1 MRFSSARASL
11 WIAVFVVV
19 VMLLPALSLTVGAA
33 YTYQTNLSKIDPAVF
48 ASPSSSPTTTATTSN
63 PAGGTASA
71 SKTILTP
78 AGFSVA
84 VVKFKDLASPT
95 WSSRGHDFVVQSLR
109 DVSAR
114 VQAPVVQLVYQRG
127 GMVLNHFWL
136 NNMLLVAADAV
147 TLRDIAQNPLVE
159 KVFPNFAVSLPP
171 EQIGHAEPA
180 QGPYEWNIEKVGA
193 PLAWGLGINGAGVR
207 DCVTD
212 TGVDISHPDLV
223 GRMFTTDS
231 SDPYYPGGFMEF
243 DSSGNPVVSLPHD
256 SAFHG
261 THVSGTI
268 AGDSMGGTAIGVA
281 PGIWLMMGLVL
292 PGGGGSF
299 AQVIAGMQWC
309 VSPFDKAGN
318 PTPPAHVQSMSWGD
332 TGGGLQAQ
340 LLDPIKNSLLAGVI
354 PVAAIGNEFEGSARS
369 PGDIWGTF
377 GVGATDINDNVAA
390 FSSGK
395 FINWP
400 SPPTSWPFFGGWP
413 SQPYLKPDFSA
424 PGVNIRSAAPGG
436 GYQNLDG
443 TSMATPHVS
452 ATVGLMVEASGFSL
466 TPEQAYNNLRN
477 SVLDLGAPGQDDRYG
492 WGRLDTYKAVLL
504 SLVANT
510 GVKGTV
516 YDSGSSSPLKDVKV
530 TAQELGAYTSTDANG
545 TFRMGLPEGSYNIS
559 FDKFGYISQFR
570 LVHVVLYNG
579 TVNGYVLDP
588 TAAPLSGASVTFAKA
603 NLTVYT
609 DSAGYFTASV
619 KNGSYDVQA
628 NASGYVPATQSVSVP
643 ENGTA
648 WANFTL
654 FPNIPAILT
663 GTVTNSSSTSP
674 IAGALVWAEGPAK
687 YQGVTDASGVY
698 SITISSA
705 NGGTYHVGAF
715 AGGYWPSN
723 SFVTVTPGSTTTADF
738 ADVPS
743 ARANIAI
750 YQDWSGQLSGLLTA
764 AGDTPWAYQNP
775 NAIDLKWNVSA
786 FPAVYWSGFSDPT
799 NIANP
804 TPDTFSDILSIAGSV
819 GTSIVFA
826 DSFNGWPYGIQL
838 LSTNLGDP
846 LFRAYSYNEGN
857 VYFHIMA
864 DHPIFN
870 GVGTIGDTVYVLNQ
884 SATFDGDHT
893 WFSNYTGT
901 LLAHV
906 GTDAMGL
913 QGDGVAVRAIPGGT
927 QWVLLGS
934 LAPQVWTNLTSDW
947 TANAMKIAT
956 NSVDFARNNSW
967 VAGAGTHSLAARPS
981 GAAPPKAAAPAA
993 GGIAPLAFVE
1003 LTVYLVQ
1010 QPSGLV
1016 VGTVTD
1022 TNGFAVEGVQIK
1034 AVSTPVQTITDANGA
1049 YSMVLPVGTWTIT
1062 AKKFGYQGGQGT
1074 ATVTDGG
1081 TTTLDFVLVPQRRI
1095 GIMYDDH
1102 GNPLQAALEA
1112 TDKYAI
1118 AQFNG
1123 NWDDLTAQ
1131 VSNFDAIILSAL
1143 PFESIEP
1150 SAQQFNGLLAAANAA
1165 GTGIVFMD
1173 NVYGYNSPFVYAAPY
1188 GVSLL
1193 VKYTGDPSTRSEPG
1207 FCFGTH
1213 YEEVTAKHGI
1223 TRGFAVGDEPQTNSN
1238 TCAPLST
1245 FSGFSG
1251 TTVGKLHTGYGVPQ
1265 PNAWGDNLA
1274 YKITDAGTRWALMAA
1289 FAPIFGYEMGWTT
1302 AGKQII
1308 LNTVF
1313 WASTQPLSLAITPN
1327 HGAVGSSV
1335 GFTGSGAPAN
1345 AALNVNFD
1353 EATLGTTHANAAG
1366 GFSGSLAVPEAVF
1379 GAHSVIVMTPDENF
1393 AGEQAFGVVASLV
1406 LTPTSGPPSSGVGVA
1421 GHGYP
1426 PAAFVD
1432 LSFGSV
1438 GSGRALTGGDGSFV
1452 TTVIVPT
1459 VTGADYFI
1467 SGLNLDTGASASA
1480 AFRVIEK
1487 VALDVQVS
1495 VGTLHFRGE
1504 VAEFYVLVTGQG
1516 TMRAAA
1522 IETDLWS
1529 PSGTSQALVATEVA
1543 VGLYKATYTLPGNA
1557 ATGTYALVAQAS
1569 VTETY
1574 LTGSGS
1580 GLATFLVS
1588 PTLTSQN
1595 NALLSIQGDIAQ
1607 VRTDTGTILVDLN
1620 AVSASLTSIQG
1631 DTATISTSIGTLTA
1645 NLAALDAKIT
1655 SINGNVATVQ
1665 TTLGTVTA
1673 TLESLN
1679 GKITTIQGD
1688 VATIKTNAGTANQ
1701 QLSSLQSSGGL
1712 LAMSSASVAAIL
1724 SAVAAVFALAA
1735 WRAARRPKT

>member
-1 MRFSSARASL
+1 MRISSARASL
-11 WIAVFVVV
+11 WIAAFVVV
-19 VMLLPALSLTVGAA
+19 VMVLPALSLTVGAA

-48 ASPSSSPTTTATTSN
+48 APPSSSPTTTTSN
-63 PAGGTASA
+63 PASGTASA

-95 WSSRGHDFVVQSLR
+95 WASRGHDFVVQSLR

-114 VQAPVVQLVYQRG
+114 AQAPVVQLVYQRG

-171 EQIGHAEPA
+171 QQIGHAEPA

-193 PLAWGLGINGAGVR
+193 PLAWGLGINGAGAR

-243 DSSGNPVVSLPHD
+243 DSSGNPMASLPHD

-281 PGIWLMMGLVL
+281 PGVWLMMGLVL

-309 VSPFDKAGN
+309 VSPFDKDGN

-377 GVGATDINDNVAA
+377 GIGATDINDNVAP

-452 ATVGLMVEASGFSL
+452 GTVAMMVEASGFSL

-477 SVLDLGAPGQDDRYG
+477 SVLDFGAPGQDDRYG

-516 YDSGSSSPLKDVKV
+516 YDSAALTGLKDVKV
-530 TAQELGAYTSTDANG
+530 TAQELGAYTSTDDNG
-545 TFRMGLPEGSYNIS
+545 TFKMGLPEGSYNIS

-570 LVHVVLYNG
+570 LIDVVLYNG
-579 TVNGYVLDP
+579 TVNGYVTDS
-588 TAAPLSGASVTFAKA
+588 TAAPISGASVTFVQA
-603 NLTVYT
+603 NLTVFT

-628 NASGYVPATQSVSVP
+628 NAGGYVPTTQSVSVP
-643 ENGTA
+643 ENGTT

-654 FPNIPAILT
+654 FPNIPAFLA
-663 GTVTNSSSTSP
+663 GTVTDSATSAP
-674 IAGALVWAEGPAK
+674 IVGALVWAEGPAK
-687 YQGVTDASGVY
+687 YQGVTDSTGSY
-698 SITISSA
+698 NIQISSA
-705 NGGTYHVGAF
+705 DAGTYRVGAF
-715 AGGYWPSN
+715 AGGFWPSN
-723 SFVTVTPGSTTTADF
+723 AFVTVTPGSTTTADF
-738 ADVPS
+738 SDAPS
-743 ARANIAI
+743 APANIAI
-750 YQDWSGQLSGLLTA
+750 YQDFQGQLAGLLTS
-764 AGDTPWAYQNP
+764 AGDSPWSYQNP
-775 NAIDLKWNVSA
+775 DAIDLKWNVSA
-786 FPAVYWSGFSDPT
+786 FPAIYWSGFSSL
-799 NIANP
+799 NITTPPA
-804 TPDTFSDILSIAGSV
+804 PDTFLDILSIAGSV
-819 GTSIVFA
+819 GTSIVFT
-826 DSFNGWPYGIQL
+826 DSYDGWPYGIEQL
-838 LSTNLGDP
+838 SANTGDP
-846 LFRAYSYNEGN
+846 TTRTFTFGQGN
-857 VYFHIMA
+857 VWFHIMM
-864 DHPIFN
+864 DHPIFA
-870 GVGTIGDTVYVLNQ
+870 GVGSVNDTVVVLNQ
-884 SATFDGDHT
+884 TSPGDADHT
-893 WFSNYTGT
+893 WFAGYTGD

-906 GTDAMGL
+906 GTDSMGI
-913 QGDGVAVRAIPGGT
+913 QGDGVAVRAMPGGT

-934 LAPQVWTNLTSDW
+934 LAPQFWTNLVTDW
-947 TANAMKIAT
+947 TPNAMKIAT

-967 VAGAGTHSLAARPS
+967 VAGAGTHSLAVRPS
-981 GAAPPKAAAPAA
+981 GAAPSKAAAPAA
-993 GGIAPLAFVE
+993 QGIAPLAFVE

-1022 TNGFAVEGVQIK
+1022 TNGIAVEGVQIK
-1034 AVSTPVQTITDANGA
+1034 ALSTPVQTVTDANGA

-1131 VSNFDAIILSAL
+1131 MSNFDAIILSAL

-1150 SAQQFNGLLAAANAA
+1150 SAQQFNDLLAAASAA

-1173 NVYGYNSPFVYAAPY
+1173 NVYGYNSPSVYAAPY

-1193 VKYTGDPSTRSEPG
+1193 VKYTGDPSTRAEPG
-1207 FCFGTH
+1207 FCFGAH
-1213 YEEVTAKHGI
+1213 FQEVTAKHGI
-1223 TRGFAVGDEPQTNSN
+1223 TRGFSVGDIPQTNSN
-1238 TCAPLST
+1238 TCAPFST

-1251 TTVGKLHTGYGVPQ
+1251 TTVGRLHTGYGVPQ
-1265 PNAWGDNLA
+1265 NTWGDNLA

-1289 FAPIFGYEMGWTT
+1289 YAPIFGYEMGWTA

-1308 LNTVF
+1308 LNAVF

-1353 EATLGTTHANAAG
+1353 EETLATTNANAAG
-1366 GFSGSLAVPEAVF
+1366 GFSGNLAVPEAVY

-1393 AGEQAFGVVASLV
+1393 AGEQSFGVVASLL

-1426 PAAFVD
+1426 SAAFVD

-1438 GSGRALTGGDGSFV
+1438 GSGRALTGTDGSFV

-1459 VTGADYFI
+1459 VTGGDYFI
-1467 SGLNLDTGASASA
+1467 SGLNLGTGASASA
-1480 AFRVIEK
+1480 GFRVIEQ
-1487 VALDVQVS
+1487 VALNVQVS

-1516 TMRAAA
+1516 AMRAAT
-1522 IETDLWS
+1522 IETDLWG

-1569 VTETY
+1569 VSETF

-1588 PTLTSQN
+1588 PTLTGQN
-1595 NALLSIQGDIAQ
+1595 NALLSIQNDIGQ

-1645 NLAALDAKIT
+1645 NLAALDTKIS

-1665 TTLGTVTA
+1665 TSLGTVTA

-1735 WRAARRPKT
+1735 WRAARRPKP